1 MSEKLARKFHE
12 VYERLAPSHGYET
25 REETR
30 CFDPKSPNGRLMIRV
45 CGEVCGEQ
53 QDEIERLQA
62 KVERLT
68 KRGLQDLN
76 WQNDELHEE
85 NERLRELLKGVLDA
99 ASPQKRWDVLML
111 EIEKELANE

>member
-1 MSEKLARKFHE
+1 MNKPEK
-12 VYERLAPSHGYET
+12 
-25 REETR
+25 
-30 CFDPKSPNGRLMIRV
+30 PKHWWVNGIY
-45 CGEVCGEQ
+45 CGEMDTPHGLPAFKKAA
-53 QDEIERLQA
+53 DEITRLQA